1 MLANYSTIQGKY
13 AHKHMHI
20 TEMNV
25 DEVMNLRRVVG
36 DPVSIKGGKGDRN
49 DTQTVLIYES

>member
-1 MLANYSTIQGKY
+1 
-13 AHKHMHI
+13 MHI

-36 DPVSIKGGKGDRN
+36 DPESIKGGEGGRN

>member
-13 AHKHMHI
+13 AYKHMHI

-36 DPVSIKGGKGDRN
+36 DPESIKGGEGGRN
-49 DTQTVLIYES
+49 DSTHI